1 MHSVFM
7 MPLTHVPSMFSKQLL
22 DKALLDLNKQISEDE
37 RLSSNPVVKI
47 IYGDPAV
54 FLSRLPNDRAIH
66 SSRIWS
72 CKKRISVEHLAHIVQ
87 QKGGKDTVPILQK
100 FLQKVS
106 MPIPLPVVMSCET
119 ENMQCWNLVVSCLS

>member
-7 MPLTHVPSMFSKQLL
+7 MPVTQHAMFSKQLL

-47 IYGDPAV
+47 IYGDPTV
-54 FLSRLPNDRAIH
+54 FLSRLPKDNTIH

-87 QKGGKDTVPILQK
+87 LKGGKDTVPILQK

-106 MPIPLPVVMSCET
+106 VSITSGQVMGSVKQKICIAGI
-119 ENMQCWNLVVSCLS
+119 